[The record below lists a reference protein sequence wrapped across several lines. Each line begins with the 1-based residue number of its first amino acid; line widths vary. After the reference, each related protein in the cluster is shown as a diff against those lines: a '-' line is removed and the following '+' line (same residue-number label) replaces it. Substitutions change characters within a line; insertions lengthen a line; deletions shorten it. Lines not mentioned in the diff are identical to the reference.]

1 MIGKSYTKQ
10 SEEGANPTVLPLPGS
25 GRATAGLPSPVTD
38 HLEHN
43 PLNTASILKLAAQRL
58 AESKVAF
65 SGTDQ
70 IAPPPVDPTG
80 GAGAAPPMDP
90 AAMGGAPMP
99 VDPATG
105 APVDPAMMA
114 DPAMAGAPVD
124 PAMMDP
130 ALAGGM
136 PPAEAP
142 MPEGEDPVV
151 KLLGDIDRIKADL
164 AQIKDVVGQL
174 ADALPGAVSAAQLMK
189 AQEESPLNPSSGE
202 TKKSNDEEFAVP
214 EGYAVAD
221 SDGNGAAVSKESLD
235 FVTQTLPEVANQV
248 AEIGD
253 SVSHFNAAASAA
265 ARAFARR

>member
-1 MIGKSYTKQ
+1 M
-10 SEEGANPTVLPLPGS
+10 
-25 GRATAGLPSPVTD
+25 
-38 HLEHN
+38 
-43 PLNTASILKLAAQRL
+43 NTASILKLAAQRL

-65 SGTDQ
+65 SATGD

-80 GAGAAPPMDP
+80 GAGAAPPPMDP

-99 VDPATG
+99 PVDPATG
-105 APVDPAMMA
+105 QPLPV

-130 ALAGGM
+130 AMAGGM
-136 PPAEAP
+136 PPEAMPPEAMPPEAP

-151 KLLGDIDRIKADL
+151 KLLGDIDSIKADL

-189 AQEESPLNPSSGE
+189 AQEESPLNSSSGE

-221 SDGNGAAVSKESLD
+221 SDGGSAAVSKESLD
-235 FVTQTLPEVANQV
+235 FVNEALPEVANQV

-253 SVSHFNAAASAA
+253 SVSHFNAAANAA